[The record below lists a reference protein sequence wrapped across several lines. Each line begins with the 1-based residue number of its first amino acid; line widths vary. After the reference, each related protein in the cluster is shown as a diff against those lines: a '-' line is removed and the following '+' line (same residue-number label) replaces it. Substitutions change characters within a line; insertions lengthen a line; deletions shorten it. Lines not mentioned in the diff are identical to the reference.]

1 MVALTLLRGFV
12 RSSLRKA
19 AVVVA
24 DVAIVVVA
32 AAVSVHGTVFAI
44 FLLHLSLLLFLSV
57 EASPHALYIRIPSP
71 LDLFPVG
78 LLLLALQQH
87 RRSHQPV
94 HLLPLLHQ
102 TGVPHPV
109 EVQKG
114 PRLGHDAGAT
124 GPGIDKRVLIR
135 KIIVT
140 KSKCSAWIVVFK
152 EAIIFPLKFEFLLYP
167 ILIFLKNL

>member
-12 RSSLRKA
+12 RSALRKA

-24 DVAIVVVA
+24 DVAIVAVA
-32 AAVSVHGTVFAI
+32 AAVSVHHGTVIAI
-44 FLLHLSLLLFLSV
+44 YLLYLSLLLLLSV
-57 EASPHALYIRIPSP
+57 EASPHAIFLSRSP
-71 LDLFPVG
+71 LDLLPVD
-78 LLLLALQQH
+78 LLLLALHQH
-87 RRSHQPV
+87 RRPHQPV
-94 HLLPLLHQ
+94 QLLPLLHQ